1 MWPVTRISSNVSA
14 SAAKNSILYGSST
27 PGGSL
32 GRFLVGN
39 DFTMCAKRRLRF
51 GADCPGA
58 GWRCETNRSCCFLRT
73 EDWIIWARPLRGR
86 SGGGSAP
93 RCASPGIFLAKRC
106 KCGPARQGSGGWYG
120 VGVCLTDPSEK
131 VAGPP
136 LGKVSSPSTGCPCTL
151 RVVFG
156 VSAAFL
162 HGFVVQKG
170 ADTTFV
176 DVGKML
182 RWSCQSVIAARVAWF
197 RATGPSGVL
206 ADRRSGLRPRG

>member
-27 PGGSL
+27 PEGNL
-32 GRFLVGN
+32 GRFFVGN
-39 DFTMCAKRRLRF
+39 GFTMCAKRRLRF
-51 GADCPGA
+51 GTWC
-58 GWRCETNRSCCFLRT
+58 RCETYRSCCLLRT

-86 SGGGSAP
+86 SRGGSAP
-93 RCASPGIFLAKRC
+93 RFASPGIFLAKRC
-106 KCGPARQGSGGWYG
+106 KCGPARQESSRWFG
-120 VGVCLTDPSEK
+120 VGVCLGDPSRK

-156 VSAAFL
+156 VSAAFV

-182 RWSCQSVIAARVAWF
+182 R
-197 RATGPSGVL
+197 
-206 ADRRSGLRPRG
+206 

>member
-27 PGGSL
+27 PEGNL
-32 GRFLVGN
+32 GRFFLGN
-39 DFTMCAKRRLRF
+39 GGTIWIIRGLRF
-51 GADCPGA
+51 GA
-58 GWRCETNRSCCFLRT
+58 GWRCETYLSCCLLRT

-106 KCGPARQGSGGWYG
+106 TCGPARRWSGRWFG
-120 VGVCLTDPSEK
+120 VGVCLVDPSGK